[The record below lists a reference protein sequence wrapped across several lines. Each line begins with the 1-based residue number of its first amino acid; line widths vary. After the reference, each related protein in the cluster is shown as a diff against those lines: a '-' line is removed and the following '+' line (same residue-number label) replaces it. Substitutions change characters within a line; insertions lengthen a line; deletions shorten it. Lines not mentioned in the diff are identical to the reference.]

1 MDPEL
6 VNTLTDFGAL
16 GLSAGF
22 IAWLYVKMQHRL
34 DAMVGKFQEQIDAM
48 QDRCDKREN
57 ELRSRYDAVIENY
70 NSERD
75 LLLQGVT
82 QQMKETALI
91 LRELKEGVEHVGNH
105 VTTGLSE
112 MRQHYAVL
120 DAQRASRGKG
130 DV

>member
-1 MDPEL
+1 VDPDL
-6 VNTLTDFGAL
+6 VATLTDFGAL

-34 DAMVGKFQEQIDAM
+34 DQMVEKFQGQIEAM
-48 QDRCDKREN
+48 QDRCDTRES

-70 NSERD
+70 NTERD

-82 QQMKETALI
+82 SQMKETAVI
-91 LRELKEGVEHVGNH
+91 LRELKEGIETVGDHVN
-105 VTTGLSE
+105 TGLAE

-120 DAQRASRGKG
+120 DAQRRGK
-130 DV
+130 DKQ

>member
-6 VNTLTDFGAL
+6 VATLTDFGAL

-34 DAMVGKFQEQIDAM
+34 DQMVEKFQEQIDAM
-48 QDRCDKREN
+48 QERCDTREN

-70 NSERD
+70 NTERD

-82 QQMKETALI
+82 AQMKETAII
-91 LRELKEGVEHVGNH
+91 LRDLKEGVEQVGEH
-105 VTTGLSE
+105 VTTGLAE

-120 DAQRASRGKG
+120 DAERRQKGKS
-130 DV
+130 